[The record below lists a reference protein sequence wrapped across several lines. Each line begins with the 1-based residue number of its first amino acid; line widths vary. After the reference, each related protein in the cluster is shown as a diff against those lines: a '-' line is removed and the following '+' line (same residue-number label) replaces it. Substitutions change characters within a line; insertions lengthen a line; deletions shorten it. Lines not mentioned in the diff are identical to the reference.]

1 MAHRLRDGAGFVTW
15 PQPIG
20 APKKFADPSASV
32 AHGLSGSAFRGAS
45 AAGRPPTL
53 RLRHPMSP
61 SAIVLSRLSS
71 ALTPALPLA
80 IVLGEEHLPQ
90 ADDIGRDLNE
100 LVVLDVFQRLF
111 Q

>member
-1 MAHRLRDGAGFVTW
+1 MQGATRSRNWRLVGWGATHLPSPGVPNEIAMDGFFHSQRD
-15 PQPIG
+15 
-20 APKKFADPSASV
+20 
-32 AHGLSGSAFRGAS
+32 R
-45 AAGRPPTL
+45 
-53 RLRHPMSP
+53 
-61 SAIVLSRLSS
+61 S

-90 ADDIGRDLNE
+90 ADDIGRDLNK